1 MTSPGQYRDVK
12 EQLFSYK
19 AVLIIITNVEILQM
33 LHLKVTKLSLELKSQ
48 TRSIKS
54 V

>member
-1 MTSPGQYRDVK
+1 MTSPGQCREVK

-19 AVLIIITNVEILQM
+19 AVLIITNVEVLQM
-33 LHLKVTKLSLELKSQ
+33 LHLKVTKPSLKWKSQ

>member
-19 AVLIIITNVEILQM
+19 AVLIITNIEILRM
-33 LHLKVTKLSLELKSQ
+33 LQLKVPKLFLDLKTQ
-48 TRSIKS
+48 TRSIKTL
-54 V
+54 